1 MYGNLTKATKA
12 SDCLPCPE
20 NTFNHLKG
28 TEACKPCGSSAFAP
42 EGSNTCTCKGLY
54 RSFQVSDG
62 ACVCES
68 GYVYYDVV
76 DVQLEEGNSDKS
88 CQPKVGLTS
97 WMQKVNLFQA
107 NIRFLYPLKTPKV
120 F

>member
-28 TEACKPCGSSAFAP
+28 TEACKPCGSSAFSP
-42 EGSNTCTCKGLY
+42 EGSSTCTCKGLY

-76 DVQLEEGNSDKS
+76 DVQLEEGNK
-88 CQPKVGLTS
+88 
-97 WMQKVNLFQA
+97 
-107 NIRFLYPLKTPKV
+107 
-120 F
+120 